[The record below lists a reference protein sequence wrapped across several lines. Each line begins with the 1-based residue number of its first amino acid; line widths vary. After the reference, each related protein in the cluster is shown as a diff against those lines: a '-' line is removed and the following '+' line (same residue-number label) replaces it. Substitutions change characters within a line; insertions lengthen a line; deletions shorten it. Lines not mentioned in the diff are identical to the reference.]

1 MPPQLNP
8 KLPTS
13 SPTTQFRLLRPPPDK
28 PQLQKKKHLR
38 GQRNQRAPTQSS
50 KKILLTSAA
59 RPPSRWVTMGAKPVG
74 APKTAY
80 QDSARCVSLDD
91 MHTTA
96 LLDVGARSVLPTY
109 CDATNTFS
117 GPIVSKDP
125 SGGRTASACS
135 NLFPPRCEAHGYLN
149 TKNSIQNPR

>member
-1 MPPQLNP
+1 MPPQFNP

-13 SPTTQFRLLRPPPDK
+13 SPTTQFRLLRPPPR
-28 PQLQKKKHLR
+28 QTSTANKKHLR

-109 CDATNTFS
+109 CDATNTSS
-117 GPIVSKDP
+117 GPLSPKIRQGAGLRLLV
-125 SGGRTASACS
+125 RTFFRRGAK
-135 NLFPPRCEAHGYLN
+135 P
-149 TKNSIQNPR
+149 TDT